1 MADDSTASA
10 ADSVEYAHAR
20 PPKKERKGVKT
31 LARGKRTRSES
42 NLGLKPTN
50 KRKKAPGQVDDS
62 TLDVNDTE
70 PVADNDEVEALKQ
83 EKQRLLT
90 DLRRYTVLGDS
101 GAEATP
107 PPPTASLSRR
117 NSQTSS
123 TPSAAAVTLPLW
135 SATPSP
141 SIDTSTAST
150 ATFRHW
156 DFLLQEMQWMSTDFA
171 QERKWRHRK
180 AKTLSLSVAGYHNK
194 KATANVRT
202 QQQEEQARK
211 RFAAK
216 IGRDVKKF
224 WLKVDKLVAHEVKT
238 TEEEK
243 QKALMES
250 QLQFLLQQ
258 TEKYAAALA
267 TTFESGNDDQPIA
280 SLEADARRVEAID
293 SDEDFEMDDEED
305 AMDDETT
312 IAAEEQLQSKADV
325 DFEVAHLRRESTMSI
340 DALRAQYAAILQ
352 DDDVSVEDEARNA
365 MRSDGEDGDLDVEIR
380 HSELH
385 QNESASVETVVLP
398 VNTAIVV
405 HEEQGSAVQSPTEP
419 DVAGNAS
426 DEDFEMDEDDAD
438 DDETTIEEE
447 ERAQSKDDV
456 DMEVALLNEEST
468 MSIEALRAKYAAMA
482 AEEEVEYEISQQ
494 DSMEGADD
502 DDPAFECSDEDAVD
516 DEMSIEAAERLQSK
530 AEIDHEIAML
540 NEESSMSIEQLRAK
554 YFGTTSSIDEDAEE
568 REDIEI
574 ESDDDAIQDGRSSNA
589 GNSTPEHGKARCSSG
604 LQSPD
609 NASHGRSISRTGSSN
624 TDTDDVWSRVG
635 LVRPFLLRHTLQ
647 LRAYQATGVGWLL
660 SLARNRMNGI
670 LADEMGLGKTI
681 QTISML
687 ASLATEGTWG
697 PHLVVVPTSCILNWE
712 MEFKRWCPGFKIM
725 TYYGSA
731 KRRKELRLGWS
742 KVNAFQV
749 CITSYQLVV
758 ADAPCF
764 KRKKWY
770 YMILDEAHNIKN
782 WKSQRWQTLLTFNTQ
797 RRLLLTGTPL
807 QNNLMELWALM
818 HFLMPHLFR
827 SRAQFSHWFNNPLN
841 AMVEGE
847 AAVNE
852 QLITRLHN
860 IIRPFVLRRLKKDVA
875 KQMPGKFEHIVMCS
889 LSKRQR
895 FLYEDFMARSS
906 TRKALTGGNFM
917 GMMNVLMQ
925 LRKVCNHPDLFESRP
940 IMSPF
945 DMPPL
950 QVHIPFTMST
960 FRLPAHRVLNF
971 HPHGIVTSTEA
982 SRRRQAL
989 APSIQVFIDDVSMT
1003 HTSEGEEDTY
1013 PDDFLLQHPMIAA
1026 FLKQQLAMQHAS
1038 RHAKA
1043 RSNAWINY
1051 WRCLETPFLSQEL
1064 LHATTM
1070 PIFVSLAMEVH
1081 GKEGRSRWQHRTSD
1095 ALASMVSS
1103 PKTRLENMLEM
1114 MLKVL
1119 CFVHKARSTLPNVII
1134 GSKLSAGRVQDRLHW
1149 NDLDNQLHEKFD
1161 PVWTALHPITQRQH
1175 LFFPDKRLIQFDCGK
1190 LQQLDR
1196 LLRDLKR
1203 DGHRCLIFSQMS
1215 SMLNILEI
1223 FLNVHGHTY
1232 FRLDGSTPVEQ
1243 RQRLM
1248 DKFNGDSKVFCFIL
1262 STRSGGLGINL
1273 TGADTVIFYDSDWN
1287 PAMDAQAQDRAHRI
1301 GQTRDVHIYRMVSEH
1316 TVEENILKKAQQ
1328 KRQLDF
1334 LVLSEGQFTTEYF
1347 TKSNL
1352 RDLLGTTT
1360 DVEDDD
1366 AGDATLDVSTIED
1379 AMAQCEDQE
1388 DVAAMKGVKQE
1399 QLLEKEQDE
1408 TFDDDVGLSGND
1420 GPSSIAD
1427 TNLLDTSGDTMSLLR
1442 PIDRYAMT
1450 YRSKTDPLFLY
1461 IPTPDVD
1468 YAEEEIELERI
1479 EANKVVDEE
1488 VAIQEGELIVAADSI
1503 DLSTQKLI
1511 YMHERSHV
1519 KSEKRRRALTGVA
1532 WMQKTCVRS
1541 NLPFYYNTDTH
1552 EAVWD
1557 RPRVLIQNEE
1567 HAHATQVG
1575 YGGLSL
1581 AVLLHIL
1588 GFARPV
1594 DRISSCVNKQ
1604 WTVAARHVSFYKRI
1618 LTTDAASD
1626 VQAMLATL
1634 QTGETVQFGSGVH
1647 QIAASLHIYHTV
1659 RLVGPSTS
1667 GSTCTL
1673 EFDDDEHDT
1682 TDSTAFG
1689 LVWHA
1694 KAGEIANLTL
1704 QKSTASSQ
1712 RSLGTTVLKPWRS
1725 VVLTLMPGSAC
1736 TVTDSRIVG
1745 GDVGVVIQGGTGT
1758 FVDVEITGA
1767 IGSGVLVEGGFVTL
1781 LACLLSCHGRC
1792 GLTMLHGAGIAR
1804 KNSFQS
1810 NARYGIRMLSGV
1822 QMAMLHTNSF
1832 ANNRCGAMDIE
1843 HSHRRIY
1850 VRHSHISHDMELT
1863 RPHVHDRL
1871 RVKGW
1876 AAPWVDRCDAPKPKQ
1891 SAKKEPKAIVHAAKD
1906 ETALAST
1913 ENNPTVAAIAAPQPV
1928 RT

>member
-150 ATFRHW
+150 ASFRHW

-267 TTFESGNDDQPIA
+267 TTFESGNDDQSIA

-365 MRSDGEDGDLDVEIR
+365 MRSDGEDGDVDVEIR

-385 QNESASVETVVLP
+385 QDESASVETVVLP

-624 TDTDDVWSRVG
+624 TDTDDVW
-635 LVRPFLLRHTLQ
+635 
-647 LRAYQATGVGWLL
+647 
-660 SLARNRMNGI
+660 
-670 LADEMGLGKTI
+670 
-681 QTISML
+681 
-687 ASLATEGTWG
+687 TWG

-797 RRLLLTGTPL
+797 RRLLLTG
-807 QNNLMELWALM
+807 
-818 HFLMPHLFR
+818 
-827 SRAQFSHWFNNPLN
+827 
-841 AMVEGE
+841 
-847 AAVNE
+847 
-852 QLITRLHN
+852 
-860 IIRPFVLRRLKKDVA
+860 K
-875 KQMPGKFEHIVMCS
+875 GKFEHIVMCS

-1070 PIFVSLAMEVH
+1070 PV
-1081 GKEGRSRWQHRTSD
+1081 
-1095 ALASMVSS
+1095 
-1103 PKTRLENMLEM
+1103 
-1114 MLKVL
+1114 
-1119 CFVHKARSTLPNVII
+1119 
-1134 GSKLSAGRVQDRLHW
+1134 
-1149 NDLDNQLHEKFD
+1149 
-1161 PVWTALHPITQRQH
+1161 
-1175 LFFPDKRLIQFDCGK
+1175 
-1190 LQQLDR
+1190 R
-1196 LLRDLKR
+1196 LL
-1203 DGHRCLIFSQMS
+1203 S
-1215 SMLNILEI
+1215 
-1223 FLNVHGHTY
+1223 
-1232 FRLDGSTPVEQ
+1232 
-1243 RQRLM
+1243 
-1248 DKFNGDSKVFCFIL
+1248 
-1262 STRSGGLGINL
+1262 
-1273 TGADTVIFYDSDWN
+1273 
-1287 PAMDAQAQDRAHRI
+1287 
-1301 GQTRDVHIYRMVSEH
+1301 
-1316 TVEENILKKAQQ
+1316 
-1328 KRQLDF
+1328 
-1334 LVLSEGQFTTEYF
+1334 
-1347 TKSNL
+1347 
-1352 RDLLGTTT
+1352 
-1360 DVEDDD
+1360 DDD
-1366 AGDATLDVSTIED
+1366 
-1379 AMAQCEDQE
+1379 
-1388 DVAAMKGVKQE
+1388 
-1399 QLLEKEQDE
+1399 
-1408 TFDDDVGLSGND
+1408 
-1420 GPSSIAD
+1420 
-1427 TNLLDTSGDTMSLLR
+1427 
-1442 PIDRYAMT
+1442 
-1450 YRSKTDPLFLY
+1450 
-1461 IPTPDVD
+1461 
-1468 YAEEEIELERI
+1468 
-1479 EANKVVDEE
+1479 
-1488 VAIQEGELIVAADSI
+1488 
-1503 DLSTQKLI
+1503 
-1511 YMHERSHV
+1511 
-1519 KSEKRRRALTGVA
+1519 
-1532 WMQKTCVRS
+1532 
-1541 NLPFYYNTDTH
+1541 
-1552 EAVWD
+1552 
-1557 RPRVLIQNEE
+1557 
-1567 HAHATQVG
+1567 
-1575 YGGLSL
+1575 
-1581 AVLLHIL
+1581 
-1588 GFARPV
+1588 
-1594 DRISSCVNKQ
+1594 
-1604 WTVAARHVSFYKRI
+1604 
-1618 LTTDAASD
+1618 
-1626 VQAMLATL
+1626 
-1634 QTGETVQFGSGVH
+1634 
-1647 QIAASLHIYHTV
+1647 
-1659 RLVGPSTS
+1659 
-1667 GSTCTL
+1667 
-1673 EFDDDEHDT
+1673 
-1682 TDSTAFG
+1682 
-1689 LVWHA
+1689 
-1694 KAGEIANLTL
+1694 
-1704 QKSTASSQ
+1704 
-1712 RSLGTTVLKPWRS
+1712 
-1725 VVLTLMPGSAC
+1725 
-1736 TVTDSRIVG
+1736 
-1745 GDVGVVIQGGTGT
+1745 
-1758 FVDVEITGA
+1758 
-1767 IGSGVLVEGGFVTL
+1767 
-1781 LACLLSCHGRC
+1781 
-1792 GLTMLHGAGIAR
+1792 
-1804 KNSFQS
+1804 
-1810 NARYGIRMLSGV
+1810 
-1822 QMAMLHTNSF
+1822 
-1832 ANNRCGAMDIE
+1832 
-1843 HSHRRIY
+1843 
-1850 VRHSHISHDMELT
+1850 
-1863 RPHVHDRL
+1863 
-1871 RVKGW
+1871 
-1876 AAPWVDRCDAPKPKQ
+1876 WV
-1891 SAKKEPKAIVHAAKD
+1891 
-1906 ETALAST
+1906 
-1913 ENNPTVAAIAAPQPV
+1913 
-1928 RT
+1928 